1 MRTFR
6 FLGALGA
13 VVALTAAAPGFAA
26 DTMAGGHMGGSKMA
40 PAMVS
45 TAMNSRFGGPG
56 VYTGTPALG
65 VTLAVV
71 EAGGGPKDYKTTT
84 LLQVLAG
91 SAFKPEVAK
100 LTKTYG
106 APSVDQFLK
115 TFDFIIADALHYVTV
130 KNIALPSQPAVD
142 PKNGE
147 ALAGALW
154 GASSI
159 GDGKHN
165 VEVGLDHL
173 VGHPLHLQIMK
184 DIDAKYGVA
193 ADAQYHVI
201 LGTAMADLASAYHLD
216 AAGKMMSSNK
226 M

>member
-1 MRTFR
+1 MLNIRS
-6 FLGALGA
+6 LGTLA
-13 VVALTAAAPGFAA
+13 TAFTLLATSSAIAA
-26 DTMAGGHMGGSKMA
+26 DKMNSGHMGAHHG

-45 TAMNSRFGGPG
+45 MSMNSRFGGPG
-56 VYTGTPALG
+56 VYTGAPALG

-84 LLQVLAG
+84 LLQTLAG

-106 APSVDQFLK
+106 AAQVTQFIK
-115 TFDFIIADALHYVTV
+115 TFDFIISDALHYVTV
-130 KNIALPSQPAVD
+130 KHIALPATPAVD

-154 GASSI
+154 GASAL

-201 LGTAMADLASAYHLD
+201 LGTAMGDLASAYHLD
-216 AAGKMMSSNK
+216 AAGKMKSNK

>member
-1 MRTFR
+1 MHTFR

-13 VVALTAAAPGFAA
+13 AVALTAVAPSFAA
-26 DTMAGGHMGGSKMA
+26 DKMMGGHMGGHMA

-45 TAMNSRFGGPG
+45 TSMNSRFGGPG
-56 VYTGTPALG
+56 VYTGAPALG

-71 EAGGGPKDYKTTT
+71 VAGGGPKNFKTTT
-84 LLQVLAG
+84 LLQTLAG

-100 LTKTYG
+100 LTKQYG
-106 APSVDQFLK
+106 AASVGQFIK
-115 TFDFIIADALHYVTV
+115 SFDFVIADSLHYVTV
-130 KNIALPSQPAVD
+130 KHIALPSEPAVD

-147 ALAGALW
+147 SLSGALW

-159 GDGKHN
+159 GGGKHN

-173 VGHPLHLQIMK
+173 VSHPLHVLVMK
-184 DIDAKYGVA
+184 DLDAKYGVA

-201 LGTAMADLASAYHLD
+201 LTTAMADLAKAYHLD
-216 AAGKMMSSNK
+216 ASGKMMSGDK

>member
-1 MRTFR
+1 MHTFR
-6 FLGALGA
+6 VLGA
-13 VVALTAAAPGFAA
+13 AAALALAASAPAFAA
-26 DTMAGGHMGGSKMA
+26 GKASGHMMSGHMA
-40 PAMVS
+40 PAMVNMN
-45 TAMNSRFGGPG
+45 MNSRFGGPG
-56 VYTGTPALG
+56 VYTGAPALG

-71 EAGGGPKDYKTTT
+71 EAGGGPKDYKTVT
-84 LLQVLAG
+84 LLQTLAG

-106 APSVDQFLK
+106 AGEVTQFLK

-130 KNIALPSQPAVD
+130 KHIALPAQPAVD

-159 GDGKHN
+159 GGGKHS

-173 VGHPLHLQIMK
+173 VGHALHVQIMNDVDK
-184 DIDAKYGVA
+184 KFGRA

-201 LGTAMADLASAYHLD
+201 LGTALGDLAAAYKLN
-216 AAGKMMSSNK
+216 ANGKM
-226 M
+226 

>member
-1 MRTFR
+1 MQTFR
-6 FLGALGA
+6 FLGALGTA
-13 VVALTAAAPGFAA
+13 FALVAISPSFAA
-26 DTMAGGHMGGSKMA
+26 DKMHGSSMMGAKMA

-45 TAMNSRFGGPG
+45 TSMNSRFGGPG
-56 VYTGTPALG
+56 VYTGAPALG

-71 EAGGGPKDYKTTT
+71 EAGGGPSNYKTTT
-84 LLQVLAG
+84 LLQTLAG

-106 APSVDQFLK
+106 AASVGQFIK
-115 TFDFIIADALHYVTV
+115 TFDFVISDALHYVTV
-130 KNIALPSQPAVD
+130 KHIALPSSPAID

-154 GASSI
+154 GASSV
-159 GDGKHN
+159 GGGKHN

-173 VGHPLHLQIMK
+173 VSHPLHVQIMK
-184 DIDAKYGVA
+184 DIDKKFGTA

-201 LGTAMADLASAYHLD
+201 LTAAMIDLASAYHLD
-216 AAGKMMSSNK
+216 ANGKMKSAM
-226 M
+226 

>member
-1 MRTFR
+1 MHNFR
-6 FLGALGA
+6 F
-13 VVALTAAAPGFAA
+13 TAALAAAFTLLSMSTAFAA
-26 DTMAGGHMGGSKMA
+26 GH
-40 PAMVS
+40 PMVS
-45 TAMNSRFGGPG
+45 TSMNSRFGGPG
-56 VYTGTPALG
+56 VYTGAPALG

-71 EAGGGPKDYKTTT
+71 EAGGGPANYKTTT
-84 LLQVLAG
+84 LLQTLAG

-106 APSVDQFLK
+106 ASGVTQFIK

-130 KNIALPSQPAVD
+130 KHIALPASPAVD

-159 GDGKHN
+159 GNGKHN
-165 VEVGLDHL
+165 VEVGLDRL

-184 DIDAKYGVA
+184 DVDAKYGVA

-201 LGTAMADLASAYHLD
+201 LGTAMGDLATAYHLN
-216 AAGKMMSSNK
+216 AMGKM
-226 M
+226 